1 MNIEVEY
8 IDQTGATHNQTHRL
22 TRLAFAKHMAF
33 AGQGYRI
40 SPSNLMRTLGMFL
53 HYSYYLQRQD
63 FYNNNRFSLPP
74 RILSDPTEQNH
85 FSNIAG
91 KAIADFLSK
100 RIDGSFLTLNYEA
113 VAPRPM
119 RGQRPDLVAF
129 SQNAVFTLE
138 AKGRQPNNPGNM
150 ADHKRQAGS
159 GNLSRHFSV
168 ACVSYDLYNSV
179 KCNYHDPFNDNNEYD
194 NEALRKGSSKFYDNL
209 SKFINTNYFEV
220 ERVTYQNEK
229 FYEVGFSPDKLFKYF
244 RNFDDYPFF
253 HHWHHE
259 FFHYFR
265 PRLIIPENIE
275 EYGKNGLTRDTKPFN
290 FDSKENNIYIDKDRI
305 GLRIR

>member
-1 MNIEVEY
+1 MNIAVEY
-8 IDQTGATHNQTHRL
+8 IDQTGTTHNQVHRL

-33 AGQGYRI
+33 AGHGYRI
-40 SPSNLMRTLGMFL
+40 TPNKVMRTLGMFF
-53 HYSYYLQRQD
+53 HYSYYLQRHD

-100 RIDGSFLTLNYEA
+100 RIDRSFLTLNYEA

-129 SQNAVFTLE
+129 SENAVITIE
-138 AKGRQPNNPGNM
+138 AKGRKSNNPGNM
-150 ADHKRQAGS
+150 ADHKRQANS
-159 GNLSRHFSV
+159 GNLPRHFSI

-179 KCNYHDPFNDNNEYD
+179 KCNYHDPFNDNIEYNNEG
-194 NEALRKGSSKFYDNL
+194 LRESSAKFYNNL
-209 SKFINTNYFEV
+209 SEFLNINYFEV
-220 ERVTYQNEK
+220 DRVTYQDEL
-229 FYEVGFSPDKLFKYF
+229 FYEVSLSPDKLFKYF
-244 RNFDDYPFF
+244 ADFDYYPYF
-253 HHWHHE
+253 HIWCHE
-259 FFHYFR
+259 FFYNFR
-265 PRLIIPENIE
+265 PRLILPKNIQ
-275 EYGKNGLTRDTKPFN
+275 EYGKFGLTRDTKPFY
-290 FDSKENNIYIDKDRI
+290 FYSKDNNIYIDNDRI